1 MTKEPF
7 YSVSEL
13 ALEFGLT
20 ARAIRFYESKGL
32 VSPQRV
38 GTTRVYTH
46 RERSRLKI
54 ILRGKRLGFSL
65 SDIKEYL
72 DLYDMDSARRN
83 QHQLLLKKVRTRIV
97 DLEGQRCDLE
107 TTLSE
112 LREIEKQ
119 TLKAMPAK
127 GHPMALEMAER

>member
-1 MTKEPF
+1 MTKDKF
-7 YSVSEL
+7 CSVTEL
-13 ALEFGLT
+13 AEEFGMT
-20 ARAIRFYESKGL
+20 ARAIRFYEAKGL

-46 RERSRLKI
+46 RERSRLRI

-72 DLYDMDSARRN
+72 NLYDMDSAQEN
-83 QHQLLLKKVRTRIV
+83 QHQLLLEKVRARIV
-97 DLEGQRCDLE
+97 ELEGQRRDLE

-112 LREIEKQ
+112 LRKIENQ
-119 TLKAMPAK
+119 TLEAMPTITS
-127 GHPMALEMAER
+127 PMAIA

>member
-107 TTLSE
+107 TTLNE

>member
-13 ALEFGLT
+13 AMEFGLT
-20 ARAIRFYESKGL
+20 TRAIRFYESKGL
-32 VSPQRV
+32 VAPQRV

-65 SDIKEYL
+65 SEIKEYL
-72 DLYDMDSARRN
+72 DLYDLDSAQKN
-83 QHQLLLKKVRTRIV
+83 QHELLLVKVRTRIV
-97 DLEGQRCDLE
+97 ELEGQRRDLE

-112 LREIEKQ
+112 LREIENQ
-119 TLKAMPAK
+119 TLEAMPAK
-127 GHPMALEMAER
+127 CPPMALAAER